1 MLVSARAGPVVSA
14 ALAVSAGMLRTGAF
28 HEDGLADTADA
39 LGGASDREKLFV
51 ILRDSRIGTFGAAAL
66 CMALLLRV
74 ALLSA
79 LAGLAP
85 LALLLTQALARLPPV
100 WMMAILPS
108 VSPEGA
114 KSSAVVRAGAAQVAV
129 ASGWIALLFGAAA
142 VTGFLDWRLLVG
154 LLAIAGL
161 TAVACGVRFMRRA
174 GGLTGDFLGAT
185 EQLVE
190 CPLLCARHAAV
201 AVTNRCYGRLD
212 LPPGEDPRASASRL
226 SLALPSTTPLAVW
239 TSPLRRCREV
249 ADELARLLK
258 AVLRIDDRLAEIDFG
273 EWEGRG
279 WNEIERRD
287 RVRYEAWLASWR
299 D

>member
-1 MLVSARAGPVVSA
+1 MTVLRAVPAAFAFLTRLPVGGPAFTAEDLLWSSAHFPLVGAVLGSVLAGVMLVFARAGPVVSA
-14 ALAVSAGMLRTGAF
+14 ALAVSAGMLLTGAF

-39 LGGASDREKLFV
+39 LGGASDRDKLFV
-51 ILRDSRIGTFGAAAL
+51 ILRDSRIGSFGAAAL

-154 LLAIAGL
+154 LLAVAGL

-185 EQLVE
+185 EQVVE
-190 CPLLCARHAAV
+190 CTLLL
-201 AVTNRCYGRLD
+201 T
-212 LPPGEDPRASASRL
+212 
-226 SLALPSTTPLAVW
+226 LALW
-239 TSPLRRCREV
+239 
-249 ADELARLLK
+249 
-258 AVLRIDDRLAEIDFG
+258 
-273 EWEGRG
+273 RG
-279 WNEIERRD
+279 SG
-287 RVRYEAWLASWR
+287 VR
-299 D
+299 

>member
-1 MLVSARAGPVVSA
+1 RWSSAHFPLVGAVLGSVLAGVMLVSARAGPVVSA
-14 ALAVSAGMLRTGAF
+14 ALAVSAGMLLTGAF

-51 ILRDSRIGTFGAAAL
+51 ILRDSRIGSFGAAAL

-154 LLAIAGL
+154 LL
-161 TAVACGVRFMRRA
+161 
-174 GGLTGDFLGAT
+174 
-185 EQLVE
+185 
-190 CPLLCARHAAV
+190 
-201 AVTNRCYGRLD
+201 
-212 LPPGEDPRASASRL
+212 
-226 SLALPSTTPLAVW
+226 PSTTPLAVW

-299 D
+299 DVGPPGGESLVAF

>member
-1 MLVSARAGPVVSA
+1 MSALRAVAAAFAFLTRLPMGGLSYTAEDLRWCSAHFPLVGTVLGAVLGAVMLVSERAGPVVAA
-14 ALAVSAGMLRTGAF
+14 ALAVCAGMLLTGAF

-51 ILRDSRIGTFGAAAL
+51 ILRDSRIGSFGAAAL

-154 LLAIAGL
+154 LLAVAGL
-161 TAVACGVRFMRRA
+161 TAVACGIRFMRRA

-185 EQLVE
+185 EQVVE
-190 CPLLCARHAAV
+190 CTLLL
-201 AVTNRCYGRLD
+201 T
-212 LPPGEDPRASASRL
+212 
-226 SLALPSTTPLAVW
+226 LALWWGS
-239 TSPLRRCREV
+239 
-249 ADELARLLK
+249 
-258 AVLRIDDRLAEIDFG
+258 G
-273 EWEGRG
+273 
-279 WNEIERRD
+279 
-287 RVRYEAWLASWR
+287 VR
-299 D
+299 

>member
-1 MLVSARAGPVVSA
+1 MTVLRAVPAAFAFLTRLPVGGPAFTAEDLRWSSAHFPLVGAVLGSVLAGVMLVSARAGPVVSA
-14 ALAVSAGMLRTGAF
+14 ALAVSAGMLLTGAF

-142 VTGFLDWRLLVG
+142 VTGFLDWSLLVG
-154 LLAIAGL
+154 LLAVAGL
-161 TAVACGVRFMRRA
+161 TAVACGIRFMRRA

-185 EQLVE
+185 EQVVE
-190 CPLLCARHAAV
+190 CTLLL
-201 AVTNRCYGRLD
+201 T
-212 LPPGEDPRASASRL
+212 
-226 SLALPSTTPLAVW
+226 LALWWGS
-239 TSPLRRCREV
+239 
-249 ADELARLLK
+249 
-258 AVLRIDDRLAEIDFG
+258 G
-273 EWEGRG
+273 
-279 WNEIERRD
+279 
-287 RVRYEAWLASWR
+287 VR
-299 D
+299 

>member
-1 MLVSARAGPVVSA
+1 ML
-14 ALAVSAGMLRTGAF
+14 LTGAF

-39 LGGASDREKLFV
+39 LGGASDRDKLFV
-51 ILRDSRIGTFGAAAL
+51 ILRDSRIGSFGAAAL

-185 EQLVE
+185 EQVVE
-190 CPLLCARHAAV
+190 CTLLL
-201 AVTNRCYGRLD
+201 T
-212 LPPGEDPRASASRL
+212 
-226 SLALPSTTPLAVW
+226 LALW
-239 TSPLRRCREV
+239 
-249 ADELARLLK
+249 
-258 AVLRIDDRLAEIDFG
+258 
-273 EWEGRG
+273 RG
-279 WNEIERRD
+279 SG
-287 RVRYEAWLASWR
+287 VR
-299 D
+299 